1 MGHQFLIPHQA
12 LLFCILRRAKSDG
25 INSELLLRTL
35 LAWLRGEPHVW
46 CKEFIADD
54 TINHRADFARCQSID
69 SEAGHL
75 GSSNPWRLELGS
87 ERHDQHHA
95 EGC

>member
-1 MGHQFLIPHQA
+1 MGHQFLIPQQA

-25 INSELLLRTL
+25 IDSELLLRIL

-46 CKEFIADD
+46 REEFIADD

-69 SEAGHL
+69 SEAGHVPTGHL
-75 GSSNPWRLELGS
+75 
-87 ERHDQHHA
+87 
-95 EGC
+95 